1 MGKLRLHIRL
11 RFGNYTFTALLIKT
25 QWLKGLM
32 SKVQKP
38 NKQNLTYIFWDL
50 EGCTE
55 QEAKDAL
62 SIVQLTYK
70 LGNIVLYSDKPKSY
84 RAMCFSIRSFREYL
98 RILLDTSFVCY
109 NFFYWTVRR
118 GCATIR
124 ISNKLDRTPQKII
137 ALLEG
142 YELTQPPE
150 NIQMAIYETGAV
162 KTGRVI
168 TNAKV

>member
-1 MGKLRLHIRL
+1 MRLHLRL

-62 SIVQLTYK
+62 SVIQVIYK
-70 LGNIVLYSDKPKSY
+70 LGDIVLYSDYPKSY
-84 RAMCFSIRSFREYL
+84 RAMCYSIRPFKEYL
-98 RILLDTSFVCY
+98 KILLDTPFVCY

-124 ISNKLDRTPQKII
+124 ISNKLDREQQKIV
-137 ALLEG
+137 ALLKG
-142 YELTQPPE
+142 YEETQVPE
-150 NIQMAIYETGAV
+150 KLLMAIYETGAV

-168 TNAKV
+168 TNAK